1 GPAARYRSDTFRK
14 GHSKLAPT
22 AGHGFARIFK
32 DSRHRRQLAA
42 ASYNALA
49 MRWIRQPRLL
59 YTCFAALVIPAVLV
73 AAKDFSMPLT
83 NPAFSYPAHDRHT
96 DENVT
101 VAVDPYETA
110 AKANIFTVHY
120 SENELLPLLVVI
132 TNDSDQPVQLSEM
145 KAELVTSDRTKLT
158 PLGEEDIFRRLSHP
172 KASGTRYP
180 VPFPTKKAKGGVD
193 SKSRDEVE
201 SALFRA
207 KAVEP
212 RSTQA
217 GFMFFDTSDVS
228 NPLQAANFYLTGV
241 RDSTGH
247 DLMYFEISL
256 DKYLESSK
264 SP

>member
-1 GPAARYRSDTFRK
+1 MNLRTFLI
-14 GHSKLAPT
+14 GVVVLSPLAYV
-22 AGHGFARIFK
+22 AG
-32 DSRHRRQLAA
+32 
-42 ASYNALA
+42 
-49 MRWIRQPRLL
+49 
-59 YTCFAALVIPAVLV
+59 
-73 AAKDFSMPLT
+73 KDFSLPRAK
-83 NPAFSYPAHDRHT
+83 PAFSYPAHDHHG

-101 VAVDPYETA
+101 VAIDPYETA
-110 AKANIFTVHY
+110 AKANIFNGQY
-120 SENELLPLLVVI
+120 AENGLLPVFVVI
-132 TNDSDQPVQLSEM
+132 TNDSDQPVQLSDM
-145 KAELVTSDRTKLT
+145 KTELVTSDRTKLS
-158 PLGEEDIFRRLSHP
+158 PLSEEDIFRRLSHP

-256 DKYLESSK
+256 DKYLGASK
-264 SP
+264 SHL